1 MLLGATGIIYKAW
14 QNTPRPIIYNTAD
27 GKGNPTKTE
36 CKFLDPLGHPKYDA
50 KWHGNCLICGAESQ
64 GGIPYKALLGSSYT
78 DWSRHKC
85 PESDHICP
93 ACAFTMMLNTASHRC
108 CLFRYSFVADKQLHI
123 CNRKEMRDYLINP
136 PEPPFVM
143 AVAVSQKKHIAFK
156 SMVSYDRENFFCN
169 LEEEQIQVNRQE
181 AKDIISV
188 CEALRGIGFTK
199 DEISA
204 GRIRFDKIKKFKLD
218 AYDKINHL
226 LRSIIGTRLFALCLF
241 VAQKMSEED
250 AICFLGLT
258 LKTVPLPQG
267 HCSSTRHTKA
277 AMSKEDHLDTICGN
291 KSSVSP
297 AGQQNGQMTFPTF

>member
-1 MLLGATGIIYKAW
+1 MTPTELIYRAW
-14 QNTPRPIIYNTAD
+14 KNTPRPIIYHTAD
-27 GKGNPTKTE
+27 GKGNPIDTE
-36 CKFLDPLGHPKYDA
+36 CNFLDPLEHKKYDA
-50 KWHGNCLICGAESQ
+50 NWVGNCLICGAKTR
-64 GGIPYKALLGSSYT
+64 GGIPYKALLSTNYT

-108 CLFRYSFVADKQLHI
+108 CLFRYSFVADSQLHI
-123 CNRKEMRDYLINP
+123 CNRKEIRDYLISP

-156 SMVSYDRENFFCN
+156 SMVSYDRDNFFCN
-169 LEEEQIQVNRQE
+169 LEEESIQVNRQE

-199 DEISA
+199 DEIA
-204 GRIRFDKIKKFKLD
+204 KGQIRYDKIKNYKLD

-226 LRSIIGTRLFALCLF
+226 LRPIIGTRLFALCLH
-241 VAQKMSEED
+241 VAQKMTEEE

-258 LKTVPLPQG
+258 QKMKPSQRE
-267 HCSSTRHTKA
+267 HCLSMQHTKA
-277 AMSKEDHLDTICGN
+277 GTSKEGRQATTCGN
-291 KSSVSP
+291 KLSALP
-297 AGQQNGQMTFPTF
+297 ADQQSEQMMFPIF